1 MTMTIMYLTVA
12 FLLAALAVSGLARV
26 RGLEFAHGGSPVDS
40 AAILLVIGLVI
51 DLVAQ
56 LTLGTQ
62 GWLNSEAQWNQTEAQ
77 WTQAKT
83 PYFLP
88 DMYLWKVG
96 LVAQLCVVLAE
107 GECLLVDLDAG
118 VTGDLDVG
126 GAAGGEEVEDG
137 DVVVEDHVDAA
148 LGDDGQLL

>member
-12 FLLAALAVSGLARV
+12 FLLAALAVSGLARI

-62 GWLNSEAQWNQTEAQ
+62 GTEAGSIFRSSSMPESDKCQ
-77 WTQAKT
+77 EPPRAVPELARALDRFEALTPHERSELRDQGLATAQCFTWANGFTQFRGA
-83 PYFLP
+83 LEA
-88 DMYLWKVG
+88 
-96 LVAQLCVVLAE
+96 VAP
-107 GECLLVDLDAG
+107 GAG
-118 VTGDLDVG
+118 R
-126 GAAGGEEVEDG
+126 
-137 DVVVEDHVDAA
+137 
-148 LGDDGQLL
+148 

>member
-12 FLLAALAVSGLARV
+12 FLLAALAVSGLARI
-26 RGLEFAHGGSPVDS
+26 RGLDFAHGGSPVDS

-77 WTQAKT
+77 WTAAKT
-83 PYFLP
+83 PDFLP

-96 LVAQLCVVLAE
+96 LVAQLLGVVF
-107 GECLLVDLDAG
+107 LVLGIWRLFAAVKLIVPPGKARAGRTGASGLVGANLD
-118 VTGDLDVG
+118 TTD
-126 GAAGGEEVEDG
+126 
-137 DVVVEDHVDAA
+137 
-148 LGDDGQLL
+148 